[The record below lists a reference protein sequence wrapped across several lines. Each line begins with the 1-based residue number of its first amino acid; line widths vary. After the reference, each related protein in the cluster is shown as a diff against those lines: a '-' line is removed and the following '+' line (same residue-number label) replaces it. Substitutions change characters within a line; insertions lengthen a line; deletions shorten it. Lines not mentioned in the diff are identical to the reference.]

1 MHSDVRLQ
9 VRALRVHLITAVKV
23 ALVHLSLLQALVV
36 AVARK
41 SAAVG
46 RFTRRLEVAVV
57 RRFACGKEIGLA
69 CLESKFEGDASAA
82 GHGRSNAANT
92 HFFLWMSSPLDGCRS
107 RAS

>member
-57 RRFACGKEIGLA
+57 RRFACGKEIRLA
-69 CLESKFEGDASAA
+69 CLERT
-82 GHGRSNAANT
+82 GRSSEVMPVLQAMVDRT
-92 HFFLWMSSPLDGCRS
+92 PQTLTFSFG
-107 RAS
+107 